1 MRHGRKAR
9 YFASASV
16 CIFNRR
22 LHHVDEGSGDSLFK
36 GSSSLQRGYID
47 ALLCSLFTELYK
59 LLSILEVLLASN
71 SNTVKS
77 H

>member
-1 MRHGRKAR
+1 MDEKLVT
-9 YFASASV
+9 SS
-16 CIFNRR
+16 RR
-22 LHHVDEGSGDSLFK
+22 LYVFSIGGYITSMKVAVDSLFK

-71 SNTVKS
+71 TSIVSS